1 MLKRISV
8 AAALAAGFSSGAI
21 ADGLPSP
28 YAPSYGIYNWSGLY
42 IGAHVGWEQGDVGGT
57 TCDPLVILGSFSG
70 LGSGCTEIS
79 APPLLLSSSP
89 LLYKQSIDGWLGGAQ
104 VGGNL
109 QIGRVVLGVELSGSW
124 GDVSGHG
131 RQEIST
137 GATSQAACLNPQL
150 GHGGGGTLVSCHAD
164 QDWTA
169 QLLAKFGYALGDGRL
184 LPYVTGGVA
193 LTDLRVRT
201 SNIDGSGTPFP
212 VNFDWGTQKT
222 LPGAVVGGGLQYAVG
237 GGVSL
242 GVEYLYTQYAGRDF
256 SNFASCSPAVNCG
269 TGTSFTISENHDLST
284 QTVRLVLNYKF
295 GEREPVPLK

>member
-1 MLKRISV
+1 M
-8 AAALAAGFSSGAI
+8 

-42 IGAHVGWEQGDVGGT
+42 IGAHLGWERGDVGGT
-57 TCDPLVILGSFSG
+57 TCDPLAVALAFFSTG
-70 LGSGCTEIS
+70 GCTQIS
-79 APPLLLSSSP
+79 PGQLSVSP
-89 LLYKQSIDGWLGGAQ
+89 QLYRQSIDGWLGGAQ
-104 VGGNL
+104 AGGNL

-124 GDVSGHG
+124 GDVSGNSKE
-131 RQEIST
+131 EISVGVT
-137 GATSQAACLNPQL
+137 DRAACLNPQL
-150 GHGGGGTLVSCHAD
+150 GHLGGTLISCHAN

-184 LPYVTGGVA
+184 LPYVTGGIA
-193 LTDLRVRT
+193 LTDLKVRT
-201 SNIDGSGTPFP
+201 SQIDAAGSPSAITL
-212 VNFDWGTQKT
+212 DWGTQRT

-256 SNFASCSPAVNCG
+256 ANFASCSPAASCAPA
-269 TGTSFTISENHDLST
+269 TSFTISENHDLST
-284 QTVRLVLNYKF
+284 QTVRMVLNYKF